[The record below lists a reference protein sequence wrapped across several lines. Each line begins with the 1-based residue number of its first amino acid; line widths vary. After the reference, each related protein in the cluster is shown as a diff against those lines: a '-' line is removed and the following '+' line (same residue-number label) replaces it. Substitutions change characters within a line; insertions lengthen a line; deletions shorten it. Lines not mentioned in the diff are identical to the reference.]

1 MGRPQEAVREASD
14 AQQLD
19 PLSAVVAGQ
28 VSSAYRYARQFDRAV
43 AGFRQAV
50 ELNPRAQA
58 LRLGLAST
66 LAGQGAYEAALEVLD
81 EVSDPNGGRTAAL
94 RAYSYAGMGN
104 HPRAR
109 ELLAALHEEAKREY
123 VSSGLFAIVHGALG
137 ELDQA
142 FAWLE
147 RARQE
152 RSGLLLYARVDPLF
166 DPLRGDPRF
175 DSLLREMRLE

>member
-1 MGRPQEAVREASD
+1 
-14 AQQLD
+14 
-19 PLSAVVAGQ
+19 
-28 VSSAYRYARQFDRAV
+28 
-43 AGFRQAV
+43 
-50 ELNPRAQA
+50 
-58 LRLGLAST
+58 
-66 LAGQGAYEAALEVLD
+66 
-81 EVSDPNGGRTAAL
+81 
-94 RAYSYAGMGN
+94 
-104 HPRAR
+104 
-109 ELLAALHEEAKREY
+109 LLAALHEEAKREY